1 MGSSAVLR
9 STTHLE
15 KSEIE
20 KLSSKN
26 KYINAVF
33 SREKNVDGFLTI
45 KELNN
50 ITNGLLNDKILKKI
64 IQICGSKKD
73 KLTYDD
79 FCYFYSLLI
88 TSSFEAKLNF
98 LLDFIFIKKDKL
110 SKEKYINKINK
121 YFYGSHLLTDIF
133 LEDKLLKSISNF
145 TREEMYSYIEK
156 NHKKDL
162 ENYSLYLN
170 KQNINLYNSNNSNEN
185 YNINTGDNINNE
197 NTLILINNT
206 SKENSNT
213 SVNSVN
219 IAIIKNQKFESLSS
233 EFKNIEKQNKGVFPI
248 SLFEDMLREIDV
260 DESLI
265 EIIGDYLKKKTHKSF
280 FNFDLFKEIL
290 SLLIIEENNQKK
302 KIKEISKGLF
312 ILISYPKN
320 YINKKMLINLFKNEQ
335 SFGKKLDNLGINAH
349 IDLNQFI
356 ELYRTNNI
364 FTKSLEHIQYLGY
377 IFFNEKFEDHSMEY
391 NCFIILTKEQSMDSY
406 ILERLQYDNDFYLID
421 IEFWNKWSD
430 LINEKDKIKELGKLR
445 INTKN
450 FCDSQGKIQEGK
462 NFPNDYVILSQTMYS
477 LFLEWYGPP
486 LGPNIVRY
494 KIYLDDENT
503 YYEDMRNSQIKKRR
517 KKSKYH
523 NFTGIE
529 EKTHKKFELELNP
542 IFILFYDFVDY
553 LKNSN
558 NSMGELKHRLR
569 RQYRKE
575 EGDPKYKPFSRKT
588 KFKEF
593 AKKINNHTDLNNIRF
608 FAYFNDRFE
617 VNIQMDD
624 SLEDLGMQD
633 KSIILVEEKLNNRW
647 LSENLKKDN
656 NTNKSEDENDEC
668 YVGLYNI
675 GNTCYMNSILQI
687 FLNIEELRDIFI
699 PENDKQNKSFLSFVL
714 NTEYKDINNIVKKKG
729 YLIIE
734 LINLL
739 KEKWFLEKKALI
751 PRKFKE
757 ICGEYNSLFKTSEQQ
772 DAHDFYTFLVDKLH
786 EETNIKAR
794 SDISLND
801 IENSDT
807 IDTNEIDLG
816 NESWANNIRKNASYF
831 YALFMGQL
839 KSTLICSECNTAKI
853 KFEAFS
859 SLEIPIPEGNNIII
873 EIILFRLPYSLR
885 NFNYERL
892 YDYEDDDDD
901 EKVISS
907 RVITTGESI
916 NVKKKNKK
924 NKKTKSEK
932 TYLLTDD
939 NTKISDKNT
948 DKNEVI
954 NNLLNLN
961 IPIKLRIEVNRKEKC
976 SSIIDKLKCMSD
988 INIEKHYNFTEFIMI
1003 SKGKYINEDLKIDET
1018 FSNNNTVFIY
1028 ELLNINGII
1037 NICNYEDKEKLKI
1050 IPLKKQEIKYKEK
1063 EKTIRRI
1070 STISKD
1076 NNKLNESHF
1085 NLNIPSFYFTLK
1097 DNNKKQKEF
1106 DEYEILIS
1114 IIHRVKNE
1122 VIRSFITINNYHY
1135 FFNYQDFII
1144 LSSSN
1149 SIKPFNLYEIMW
1161 KKYMYFLNCPS
1172 NYDNKTW
1179 WLNKKNKN
1187 NLPFI
1192 ITIINKDT
1200 SSCALC
1206 PWFRFC
1212 SGCSIDPFNSGYIN
1226 INSNCVI
1233 VVEWD
1238 KEVYI
1243 QEINK
1248 NNLTLIM
1255 SHSSSDTIS
1264 DINKNN
1270 NDKISIYDCLK
1281 LFTKSEEI
1289 KDIQC
1294 EKCKKKT
1301 LFKKT
1306 LEIERLPKYLV
1317 LVLKRFKY
1325 ILTNTIKIQ
1334 NLINFPLEE
1343 LQLQDYV
1350 SQKNIKYKYNLFGVI
1365 NHLGSL
1371 ESGHYYSYFNINTK
1385 FMEFDDSQVN
1395 EVRGGVET
1403 NKAYMLIY
1411 KSLKTDL
1418 KDKNLNLIGLMDRAY
1433 SVYLHQFKFK
1443 HIFNYIFDEENNI
1456 INEFSHNCEFYYGE
1470 PVTIDG
1476 KIGFIINITKAED
1489 NKGNKKVNF
1498 KIKIKKGF
1506 FSGQTNV
1513 DKIIKETYK
1522 KPGKINIDLLINEGK
1537 ENQNKKNIEKTELIC
1552 GSQVCLI
1559 F

>member
-9 STTHLE
+9 STTYLE

-20 KLSSKN
+20 KISSKN

-50 ITNGLLNDKILKKI
+50 ITNGLLNSKILKKI

-79 FCYFYSLLI
+79 FCYFYALLI
-88 TSSFEAKLNF
+88 TSSLEAKLNF

-110 SKEKYINKINK
+110 SKEKYINKIKK
-121 YFYGSHLLTDIF
+121 YFNGSDLLNEIF
-133 LEDKLLKSISNF
+133 LEDKLIKNTSNF
-145 TREEMYSYIEK
+145 TREEIYSYIEK
-156 NHKKDL
+156 NHKKEL

-170 KQNINLYNSNNSNEN
+170 KKNINLYNINNSYEN
-185 YNINTGDNINNE
+185 YNLNTGDNINNE
-197 NTLILINNT
+197 NTLILLNNT

-219 IAIIKNQKFESLSS
+219 IAIVKNQQFESLSS
-233 EFKNIEKQNKGVFPI
+233 QFKNIEKKNNGVFPI
-248 SLFEDMLREIDV
+248 SVFEDMLREIDV
-260 DESLI
+260 DENLI
-265 EIIGDYLKKKTHKSF
+265 EIIGDYLKKKTQKSF
-280 FNFDLFKEIL
+280 FNFDLFKEVL
-290 SLLIIEENNQKK
+290 SLLISGDDNQKK
-302 KIKEISKGLF
+302 KNKEISKGLF

-320 YINKKMLINLFKNEQ
+320 YIKRKNLINLFKNEQ
-335 SFGKKLDNLGINAH
+335 NIGKKFDNLGISDH
-349 IDLNQFI
+349 IELNQFI
-356 ELYRTNNI
+356 ELYRKNNI
-364 FTKSLEHIQYLGY
+364 FTESLEHIQYLKY
-377 IFFNEKFEDHSMEY
+377 IFFNVKFEDRSMEN
-391 NCFIILTKEQSMDSY
+391 NCLKILTKDNATMKDY
-406 ILERLQYDNDFYLID
+406 ILERLQYDNNFYLID
-421 IEFWNKWSD
+421 FEFWDKRNK
-430 LINEKDKIKELGKLR
+430 LIENDEFNELRKLR

-450 FCDSQGKIQEGK
+450 FCDNQGKIIEGK
-462 NFPNDYVILSQTMYS
+462 NFPNDYAILSQTMYS
-477 LFLEWYGPP
+477 LFLQWYGPP
-486 LGPNIVRY
+486 LGPIIVRH
-494 KIYLDDENT
+494 KIYLDEENT
-503 YYEDMRNSQIKKRR
+503 YYEDIRNSQIKKRR
-517 KKSKYH
+517 KKSK
-523 NFTGIE
+523 NQDFSGIE

-542 IFILFYDFVDY
+542 IFIIVYDFFDF

-558 NSMGELKHRLR
+558 YSISELKHRLR
-569 RQYRKE
+569 RYYKKE
-575 EGDPKYKPFSRKT
+575 EGDSKYKPFSRKT

-593 AKKINNHTDLNNIRF
+593 ANKLDLNNIRF

-617 VNIQMDD
+617 VDIEMDD
-624 SLEDLGMQD
+624 SLEDLGIQD
-633 KSIILVEEKLNNRW
+633 KAIILVEEKVNNRW
-647 LSENLKKDN
+647 LSENLKKDS
-656 NTNKSEDENDEC
+656 NTNKTEDENEEC
-668 YVGLYNI
+668 LVGLYNI

-687 FLNIEELRDIFI
+687 FLNIEQLRGIFI
-699 PENDKQNKSFLSFVL
+699 KENDKQNKEFLSFIL
-714 NTEYKDINNIVKKKG
+714 NTEDKEINNIVKKRG
-729 YLIIE
+729 YLILE
-734 LINLL
+734 FINLL
-739 KEKWFLEKKALI
+739 KEKWFLDKRALV

-794 SDISLND
+794 NDNSYND

-839 KSTLICSECNTAKI
+839 KSTLICSECNTSKI

-885 NFNYERL
+885 KFNFEIL
-892 YDYEDDDDD
+892 YDDEDDD
-901 EKVISS
+901 EQV
-907 RVITTGESI
+907 RVITTNESI
-916 NVKKKNKK
+916 NLKKKNKK
-924 NKKTKSEK
+924 YKKTKSEK
-932 TYLLTDD
+932 TNLFTDD
-939 NTKISDKNT
+939 NTKNSEKNNS
-948 DKNEVI
+948 KNEVV
-954 NNLLNLN
+954 NNILNLN
-961 IPIKLRIEVNRKEKC
+961 IPLRLKIDVNRKEKC

-1003 SKGKYINEDLKIDET
+1003 SKGKYINEDLKIDEAL
-1018 FSNNNTVFIY
+1018 SNNNIVFVY
-1028 ELLNINGII
+1028 ELLNFNGII
-1037 NICNYEDKEKLKI
+1037 NICNYEDKKNLKI
-1050 IPLKKQEIKYKEK
+1050 IPLKIQELKYKEK
-1063 EKTIRRI
+1063 EKKFKRI
-1070 STISKD
+1070 SSISNDKNNLND
-1076 NNKLNESHF
+1076 NHF
-1085 NLNIPSFYFTLK
+1085 NLNIPSFYFIIQN
-1097 DNNKKQKEF
+1097 NNKKQIEF
-1106 DEYEILIS
+1106 DEYEILIP
-1114 IIHRVKNE
+1114 IIHRVKSE
-1122 VIRSFITINNYHY
+1122 VIKSFILINNYHY
-1135 FFNYQDFII
+1135 FYNYQDFII

-1161 KKYMYFLNCPS
+1161 KKFMYFLNSPS

-1179 WLNKKNKN
+1179 WLNKKSKN
-1187 NLPFI
+1187 NLPFVI
-1192 ITIINKDT
+1192 SIINKDT
-1200 SSCALC
+1200 SSCAFC

-1212 SGCSIDPFNSGYIN
+1212 SGCSIDPFNSDYIN

-1238 KEVYI
+1238 KEVYT

-1248 NNLTLIM
+1248 NNLTLLM
-1255 SHSSSDTIS
+1255 NHSSSDTIS

-1334 NLINFPLEE
+1334 NLINFPIEE
-1343 LQLQDYV
+1343 LHLQDYV
-1350 SQKNIKYKYNLFGVI
+1350 SQKNINYKYNLFGVI

-1371 ESGHYYSYFNINTK
+1371 EGGHYYSYFKINNN

-1403 NKAYMLIY
+1403 NKAYMLVY
-1411 KSLKTDL
+1411 KSLKTEK

-1433 SVYLHQFKFK
+1433 SVYLHRFKFK
-1443 HIFNYIFDEENNI
+1443 YLFNYIFDEENNI
-1456 INEFSHNCEFYYGE
+1456 INEYSHNCEFYYGE

-1476 KIGFIINITKAED
+1476 KRGFIVNITKDGDKKE
-1489 NKGNKKVNF
+1489 NKKVNF

-1506 FSGQTNV
+1506 FSGQINI

-1522 KPGKINIDLLINEGK
+1522 KPGKINIDFLIDEGK
-1537 ENQNKKNIEKTELIC
+1537 ENQNRKNVEKTEIIC
-1552 GSQVCLI
+1552 GSQVCSI